1 MKNTLGEKR
10 KDRGWTQKYVAKQI
24 GVSPEAICM
33 LETGQR
39 KPSYDVLIKLEDL
52 FEMGHRD
59 LFGAAT
65 PKEDRGNDTS
75 KE

>member
-1 MKNTLGEKR
+1 MNIKLKAARQRAGMTQAQVAKAVNTTEQAYQRYEYGKREPSVRKAIQIAQTLGTTVE
-10 KDRGWTQKYVAKQI
+10 
-24 GVSPEAICM
+24 
-33 LETGQR
+33 
-39 KPSYDVLIKLEDL
+39 
-52 FEMGHRD
+52 D